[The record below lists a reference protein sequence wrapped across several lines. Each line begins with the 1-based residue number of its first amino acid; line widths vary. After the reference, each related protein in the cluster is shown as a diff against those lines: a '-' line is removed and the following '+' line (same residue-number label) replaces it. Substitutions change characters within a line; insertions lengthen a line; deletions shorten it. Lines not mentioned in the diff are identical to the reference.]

1 MILDSLILQ
10 TRLFLQ
16 EDMSIE
22 LNGDEIEKSSPDKLI
37 LKDYT
42 SMIATGGTLNSMIVI
57 SYDNEI
63 LSKLVEIFMDGEEV
77 DSEEIDEVRDSV
89 SGEVI
94 NTIIGLALPTFPN
107 RGKGITI
114 TPPITINDAGNISKH
129 KNAEIISTKIKTKYG
144 EIAISAII
152 SLEK

>member
-22 LNGDEIEKSSPDKLI
+22 VNSDKIEKSSPEKLV

-42 SMIATGGTLNSMIVI
+42 SMIATGGTLNSMIII

-63 LSKLVEIFMDGEEV
+63 LNKLVEMFMDGEEV
-77 DSEEIDEVRDSV
+77 DDEEVDEVRDSV

-107 RGKGITI
+107 RGKGVTI
-114 TPPITINDAGNISKH
+114 TPPITISDAGNISKH
-129 KNAEIISTKIKTKYG
+129 KNAKIISTKIITQYG